1 MCLLEK
7 QISIC
12 SFSVNSIK
20 LQPRVNTTFKETYN
34 SDKDFTDENNFA
46 KA

>member
-7 QISIC
+7 QMNIC
-12 SFSVNSIK
+12 SFSVNSIE
-20 LQPRVNTTFKETYN
+20 LRPRVNTTFKEMYN
-34 SDKDFTDENNFA
+34 SDKAFTDENNFA